1 MKIKDEPVRALMVAA
16 DIVILDVFVVEI
28 KAEVVAMVSRMMAS
42 CGRKSDQ
49 VFSGRRIPK
58 VGEEEGKMKKTLCW
72 SEVGAR
78 CGTVRLCHVSQLF

>member
-1 MKIKDEPVRALMVAA
+1 MGIEGDPVRDLMAA
-16 DIVILDVFVVEI
+16 SDSIILDVVAVEI

-58 VGEEEGKMKKTLCW
+58 VGEEEGKMEKTLGW
-72 SEVGAR
+72 SAVEVK
-78 CGTVRLCHVSQLF
+78 CETV